1 MDRYEFYD
9 KINSYKKNDELK
21 HYGTIGQKWGVRHWQ
36 NADGTFNAAGKERY
50 FGSGK
55 YTPVGKSSADDQK
68 IGGNFWNQTKARTFM
83 NITDQGKVKHIKKY
97 ADYFDIDG
105 LSDDDILKVVRMTPE
120 VDPYGT
126 TTYADRINQNL
137 YKYKVN
143 NSLAKAADTYSDNNQ
158 KVGGLFG
165 KKGND
170 IGTGEHLKEIH
181 ELKRQI
187 NEFEDAGLDT
197 SSLEKMLKYYESKD
211 DYRYGSQPGSK
222 DETIKTTIGS
232 LFSKKDNNLADKIR
246 EQAKELRKVGEND
259 LADKYEARA
268 KELDQYKKIGSQPGM
283 SDEERK
289 ATKRACANCW
299 KVAMRNKWPLFLLF
313 GLIGGPIIGAIASNS
328 KINKMIDQLGLDRQ
342 NKDKFTADD
351 WDKITE
357 AIKESRRKK
366 PKNAE

>member
-55 YTPVGKSSADDQK
+55 YTPVGKGSTGDQK
-68 IGGNFWNQTKARTFM
+68 IGGLFNDATSYAF
-83 NITDQGKVKHIKKY
+83 DKKY
-97 ADYFDIDG
+97 RKEQLDK
-105 LSDDDILKVVRMTPE
+105 LSDEERNAKYQESLNYFQKLKEKRENESDDEKF
-120 VDPYGT
+120 
-126 TTYADRINQNL
+126 
-137 YKYKVN
+137 
-143 NSLAKAADTYSDNNQ
+143 
-158 KVGGLFG
+158 GGLFG

-170 IGTGEHLKEIH
+170 IGTGEHLREIH

-211 DYRYGSQPGSK
+211 DYRYGSQAGSK

-299 KVAMRNKWPLFLLF
+299 KVAMRNKWPLYLLF
-313 GLIGGPIIGAIASNS
+313 GVLGGAVIGSIASNS

-342 NKDKFTADD
+342 DKDKFTADD